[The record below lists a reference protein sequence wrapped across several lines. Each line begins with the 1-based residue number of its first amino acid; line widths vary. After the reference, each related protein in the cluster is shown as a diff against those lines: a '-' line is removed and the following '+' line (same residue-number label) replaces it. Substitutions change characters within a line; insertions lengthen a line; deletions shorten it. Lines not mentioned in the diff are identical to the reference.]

1 MQKNKRLQSFIQLGL
16 FLGLVVLIN
25 ILANIR
31 IGTTPL
37 YSYLDLTEDNRY
49 SLTEPSRILLRNLD
63 DVVYVQVLLDGE
75 FPAGFKRL
83 QRATQ
88 EMLDDF
94 RGESGYIEYTFEDPS
109 KGTVEEIN
117 QRRETLAKDGII
129 PTNLRVKENNE
140 TSVKLIYPYAVFYYK
155 GRSVP
160 VQLLENQVPGM
171 PQEIVLNNSVGLLE
185 YKFANAIQK
194 LQRAVKPPIAFST
207 GHGELSPAET
217 ADLERSL
224 RQYYETGRLH
234 LDSTTF
240 ISTELEA
247 LIIAKPTQ
255 AFSEKDKFKID
266 QYIMKGGKV
275 LWLVDKVAV
284 SLDSLR
290 AGLYLPGEYDLN
302 LDDLLFRYGIR
313 IQPNLVLDMQSTVIP
328 LAVGNIGN
336 APQFDNFVYPYHPIV
351 IPASRH
357 PIVKSVDGVN
367 LTYASSIDTTVRTKT
382 DIRKTV
388 LLSTSPQSR
397 TQFLPIRMD
406 FEFLKYKLDPNLF
419 NKGRQPVAMAL
430 EGTFPSMYENRITP
444 AMRQMLSDLDQEM
457 ITESMPNRMVVV
469 TDGDIAKNKIN
480 PRNNQVAP
488 LGLNEYD
495 RQIYANKDFLLNA
508 IEYLVDDTGLIEA
521 RGKEVKLRLLDMA
534 KVEQERIQWQV
545 LNLLIPLV
553 FLLIFGLIFTWVRK
567 RRFSKK

>member
-1 MQKNKRLQSFIQLGL
+1 MQKNKRLQSFIQFGL
-16 FLGLVVLIN
+16 FLGVLILLN

-31 IGTTPL
+31 IGTTSL
-37 YSYLDLTEDNRY
+37 YSYLDLTEDGRY
-49 SLTEPSRILLRNLD
+49 SLTGPTRSLLRELD

-94 RGESGYIEYTFEDPS
+94 RGESGFVEYSFEDPA
-109 KGTVEEIN
+109 KGTIEEIN
-117 QRRETLAKDGII
+117 QRREAYSKDGIL
-129 PTNLRVKENNE
+129 PTSLRVKENSE
-140 TSVKLIYPYAVFYYK
+140 TSVKLIYPYAIFYYR
-155 GRSVP
+155 GRSMP

-194 LQRAVKPPIAFST
+194 LKTAIRKPVAFST
-207 GHGELSPAET
+207 GHGELNPGQT

-224 RQYYETGRLH
+224 RQYYETGRLN
-234 LDSTTF
+234 LDSTTY
-240 ISTELEA
+240 ISTDLAA

-255 AFSEKDKFKID
+255 PFSEKDKFKID
-266 QYIMKGGKV
+266 QYIMNGGKV
-275 LWLVDKVAV
+275 LWLIDKVAV
-284 SLDSLR
+284 SLDSLNG
-290 AGLYLPGEYDLN
+290 GLFLPREFDLD

-328 LAVGNIGN
+328 LAVGSVGN

-351 IPASRH
+351 VPASRH

-367 LTYASSIDTTVRTKT
+367 LAYASSLDTTVRTKT
-382 DIRKTV
+382 EVNKTI

-397 TQFLPIRMD
+397 NQYLPIRMD

-419 NKGRQPVAMAL
+419 NKGRQAVAMAL
-430 EGTFPSMYENRITP
+430 EGVFPSMYENRVTQS
-444 AMRQMLSDLDQEM
+444 MRQSLQDLGQELLS
-457 ITESMPNRMVVV
+457 ESIPNRMVVV
-469 TDGDIAKNKIN
+469 TDGDIAKNKID
-480 PRNNQVAP
+480 PRNNQVSP
-488 LGLNEYD
+488 LGFNEFD

-508 IEYLVDDTGLIEA
+508 IEYLVDDIGLIEA
-521 RGKEVKLRLLDMA
+521 RGKEVKLRLMDMT
-534 KVEQERIQWQV
+534 KVEQERTSWQL
-545 LNLLIPLV
+545 LNLLIPLG
-553 FLLIFGLIFTWVRK
+553 FLLIFGLVFNWIRK
-567 RRFSKK
+567 RRFAK